1 MENDSLLAAFAV
13 FVGIAFVLT
22 WHYVSHPGLQVGGAL
37 YGIAGTDPITP
48 FMAVLLVIW
57 FILVAIV
64 LFVNR
69 ARA

>member
-1 MENDSLLAAFAV
+1 MKNDFLIAAFAV

-64 LFVNR
+64 IFVNKSR
-69 ARA
+69 A

>member
-1 MENDSLLAAFAV
+1 MKNDFLLAAFAV

-22 WHYVSHPGLQVGGAL
+22 WYYVSNPDVQIGGAL

-64 LFVNR
+64 LFVNKSR
-69 ARA
+69 A